1 MTSRGMTSHD
11 DVIAIYLYH
20 RINEKLLTSLLTLT
34 FLDSPIVEL
43 TCLHSTSRNHR
54 QVDLCLWTI
63 RQFVLAPPQAVR
75 GRTACQI
82 NSLAVVTR
90 VTLATRE
97 PP

>member
-1 MTSRGMTSHD
+1 MTSHD

-20 RINEKLLTSLLTLT
+20 RINEKPPYELTHTHI
-34 FLDSPIVEL
+34 LDSPIVEL
-43 TCLHSTSRNHR
+43 TRLHSTSRNHR
-54 QVDLCLWTI
+54 QVDLCLWTS

-90 VTLATRE
+90 VTLTEGE